1 MARVTVEDCFKKI
14 HNRFQLVVIA
24 AHRARQISAGSP
36 SKLERDNDKNPVLS
50 LREIAEEAVDTDEI
64 FDSLVQSHRLHV
76 QMDEKDEE
84 LEHLLEEDEN
94 TEAKSS
100 SKVIG
105 A

>member
-14 HNRFQLVVIA
+14 GNRFDLVVIA
-24 AHRARQISAGSP
+24 AHRARQISAGAP
-36 SKLERDNDKNPVLS
+36 LKLERNNDKNPVLS

-64 FDSLVQSHRLHV
+64 FESLVHSYRLHV

-84 LEHLLEEDEN
+84 LEQLLEEDEN
-94 TEAKSS
+94 AEAKPS